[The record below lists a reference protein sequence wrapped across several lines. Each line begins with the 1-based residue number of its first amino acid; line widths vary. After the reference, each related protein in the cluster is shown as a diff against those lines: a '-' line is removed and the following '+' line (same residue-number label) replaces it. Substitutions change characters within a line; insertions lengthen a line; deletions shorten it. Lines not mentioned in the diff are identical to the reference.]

1 MSGSETDPHDSYV
14 EAWRERWRHQRE
26 QTLVTTETRR
36 AAALALLPSLVAA
49 LVGELG
55 AARVWLVGSLAR
67 GDFGPT
73 SDIDLAVEGI
83 PPARWL
89 EAEETLER
97 MGQGAFQIE
106 VVPIESARRRFLDA
120 LEREGRLLH
129 GG

>member
-14 EAWRERWRHQRE
+14 EAWRERWRRQRE

-49 LVGELG
+49 LVGQLG

-89 EAEETLER
+89 EAEETLEKIGR
-97 MGQGAFQIE
+97 GAFQIE
-106 VVPIESARRRFLDA
+106 VVRIESARRRFLDA